1 MCRSIQQEMS
11 DPVCLIPWGKCLI
24 SNLGSIG
31 KWQPKMGMRNASWR
45 ASARSRGNLPSF
57 KFRNLRSLPDS
68 ACVLLAQQETSLVRR
83 NPPAHTERKFYY
95 VAYIYI
101 KYICFLNDSN
111 YSWSLIQI
119 WSTWI
124 RLVSHL
130 SLTSWKET
138 TKNNF
143 TSFNTTSGSHEERCS
158 ARPRIPNAPTKEWW
172 PHAEFRWFFTEWFTN
187 ISLSYQYSLI
197 FTNIH

>member
-1 MCRSIQQEMS
+1 MATEN
-11 DPVCLIPWGKCLI
+11 G
-24 SNLGSIG
+24 
-31 KWQPKMGMRNASWR
+31 NAEC
-45 ASARSRGNLPSF
+45 
-57 KFRNLRSLPDS
+57 LRSLPDS
-68 ACVLLAQQETSLVRR
+68 ASVLLAQQETSLVRR
-83 NPPAHTERKFYY
+83 NPPAHTECKFYY

-101 KYICFLNDSN
+101 KYRYFLNDSN

-172 PHAEFRWFFTEWFTN
+172 PHAEFNWFFTKWFTN
-187 ISLSYQYSLI
+187 ISWLFHSWVGKNWESDDSHWIRYLSVDKLYIIVIST
-197 FTNIH
+197 FTNIQ